1 MVRTRSFI
9 LLLIAAALAF
19 QIISIGAEGQM
30 EANGGSTPEYM
41 APPPSGYIHRPILE
55 FFTGL
60 SCSSCMGSDVNADS
74 PEKAVHNSYINAKD
88 DASVPYTTVV
98 FHELNGGQNIDDL
111 RTQESEDR
119 IKFYQPGL
127 SGTPDLEF
135 DGGYIELGGFSTS
148 TIPINEP
155 NIRTAIDDSRSRYDD
170 KPLRVMDRLTWTFP
184 YVFLEVDQIFEDGS
198 FFVSGVVRYDGNA
211 KLVGAPQLRG
221 SLYVFM
227 VEDSAIA
234 YSTVYEH
241 DVVNDAVFRGYAIE
255 AETFQLDNRQE
266 YYFSATWKIPDA
278 TVPIKTQDIYAV
290 AAVFDEGDTDSSRGT
305 DGNMKAK
312 SPRSV
317 QSATSRSTAFDKAN
331 SEPTVSVITVVGN
344 SVTVTMDDDVGIAR
358 AYLFYN
364 TMAPNA
370 TEWEAVE
377 LTITGE
383 EVCDDDGVCLAY
395 SDSMGSA
402 EIDYGGGALYAQVL
416 VYDDQASQGS
426 SEVFT
431 LGEDPSDVA
440 EKGGSIEVN
449 TTGFWLFLGI
459 ALVIGAPILHLFSKG
474 RKGSFWKLLS
484 MKGTVAIF
492 IIIGLLIS
500 IFSLSSFAS
509 TETDTVPDFTVKD
522 TTGATHT
529 PGTYSGKVLVIDI
542 MSTDCSACNDEMP
555 DLVEVYNKIKQKY
568 NEDVRFLSVSVGKD
582 DTNSMLNAF
591 QDEYGADWPIGQNV
605 KFISTFDAP
614 YIPKMVIVAPNG
626 DIAYTHTGAIK
637 QGDVLE
643 AVDDAHG
650 GEYTKQTISSSGAS
664 LFAIGAL
671 AAVFGAITFFSPCSF
686 PLLPG
691 YISYYISGDVQ
702 GKKRNP
708 MKAGIFAALGLVAFF
723 SLVGILAAIFGQ
735 IINDSL
741 TNLMPIVGG
750 ILFFLG
756 LSIILGYDS
765 YIEKFMDLVKSPFQ
779 KLMIMIR
786 GDRQTDET
794 GIGGLFAYGFGYGAA
809 ASSCMAPVFLGVIF
823 MGGLAGGFL
832 GSMIVFILYALTA
845 GLMMVLIT
853 YFISIGSKSLE
864 KVITNTDKIKKV
876 SGFLLI
882 LAGAFVVWYAL
893 WGEQYFTFLNF

>member
-1 MVRTRSFI
+1 MTRIRSFLF
-9 LLLIAAALAF
+9 LLLAALLIF
-19 QIISIGAEGQM
+19 QLTSIGAEGKM
-30 EANGGSTPEYM
+30 EVDPTPEYT

-60 SCSSCMGSDVNADS
+60 SCPSCMGSDINADS
-74 PEKAVHNSYINAKD
+74 PEKAVHDSYLKAKE
-88 DASVPYTTVV
+88 DASVPYTSIV
-98 FHELNGGQNIDDL
+98 FHELNGGGVDDL
-111 RTQESEDR
+111 RTQESEER
-119 IKFYQPGL
+119 MRFYQPGL

-148 TIPINEP
+148 TLPIDEP
-155 NIRTAIDDSRSRYDD
+155 NIRTAIDDSQLRYDD
-170 KPLRVMDRLTWTFP
+170 KPLRVMDRLTWAFP
-184 YVFLEVDQIFEDGS
+184 YVFLEVDQIYEDGS

-227 VEDSAIA
+227 VEDSATA

-255 AETFQLDNRQE
+255 AETFQLNNRE
-266 YYFSATWKIPDA
+266 EHYFSATWNIPDA
-278 TVPIKTQDIYAV
+278 TVPIKPQDVYAV
-290 AAVFDEGDTDSSRGT
+290 AAVYDEGDTDSSRGT
-305 DGNMKAK
+305 DGNMKAQ

-317 QSATSRSTAFDKAN
+317 QSATSRSTAYDRAN
-331 SEPTVSVITVVGN
+331 SEPTVSEITVAGR
-344 SVTVTMDDDVGIAR
+344 SVTITMDDDVGIAR

-364 TMAPNA
+364 TVAPNA
-370 TEWEAVE
+370 SEWEAVE

-383 EVCDDDGVCLAY
+383 EVCDDEGVCLAY
-395 SDSMGSA
+395 SDPIGTV

-416 VYDDQASQGS
+416 VYDDQAAQGS

-431 LGEDPSDVA
+431 LGEGSSNVA
-440 EKGGSIEVN
+440 EKGASMDVN

-459 ALVIGAPILHLFSKG
+459 ALVIGAPILYLFSRG

-522 TTGATHT
+522 TAGASHT
-529 PGTYSGKVLVIDI
+529 PGTYAGSVLVIDI
-542 MSTDCSACNDEMP
+542 MSTDCSVCNDEMP
-555 DLVEVYNKIKQKY
+555 DLVEVYKTVKERY
-568 NEDVRFLSVSVGKD
+568 GEDVQFLSVSVSKD
-582 DTNSMLNAF
+582 DTNAMLNAF
-591 QDEYGADWPIGQNV
+591 QDEYGAEWPIGRNV
-605 KFISTFDAP
+605 EFISTFDAP

-637 QGDVLE
+637 QSDVLE
-643 AVDDAHG
+643 AVDDAHSG
-650 GEYTKQTISSSGAS
+650 DYTKQTISTSGVS
-664 LFAIGAL
+664 LFAIGAM

-691 YISYYISGDVQ
+691 YITYYISGDMQ
-702 GKKRNP
+702 GNKRNP

-723 SLVGILAAIFGQ
+723 SIVGILVALFGALV
-735 IINDSL
+735 SRYL
-741 TNLMPIVGG
+741 VLLMPIVGG

-756 LSIILGYDS
+756 FSIILGYDS
-765 YIEKFMDLVKSPFQ
+765 YIERFMDLIKSPFQ
-779 KLMIMIR
+779 KLMNMIR
-786 GDRQTDET
+786 GDRQTDEN

-809 ASSCMAPVFLGVIF
+809 ASSCMAPVFLGVIVL
-823 MGGLAGGFL
+823 GGIAGGFV
-832 GSMIVFILYALTA
+832 GSLIVFLIYALSV

-864 KVITNTDKIKKV
+864 KVITNTEKIKKV
-876 SGFLLI
+876 SGFLLMA
-882 LAGAFVVWYAL
+882 AGAFVVWYAI
-893 WGEQYFTFLNF
+893 WGEQYFTFFNF

>member
-1 MVRTRSFI
+1 MTRIRAFLF
-9 LLLIAAALAF
+9 LLLAALLIF
-19 QIISIGAEGQM
+19 QLTSIETEGKM
-30 EANGGSTPEYM
+30 EADPTPEYM

-60 SCSSCMGSDVNADS
+60 SCSSCMGSDANADS
-74 PEKAVHNSYINAKD
+74 PEKAVHESYLKAKE

-98 FHELNGGQNIDDL
+98 FHELNGDGVDDL
-111 RTQESEDR
+111 RTEESEER
-119 IKFYQPGL
+119 MRYYQPGL

-135 DGGYIELGGFSTS
+135 DGGYVELGGFSTS
-148 TIPINEP
+148 TLPIDET
-155 NIRTAIDDSRSRYDD
+155 NIRTAIDDSQLRYDD
-170 KPLRVMDRLTWTFP
+170 KPLRVMDRLTWAFP
-184 YVFLEVDQIFEDGS
+184 YVFLEVDQIYEDGS

-227 VEDSAIA
+227 VEDSATA

-241 DVVNDAVFRGYAIE
+241 DVVNDAVFRGYAVE
-255 AETFQLDNRQE
+255 AEAFQLNNREE
-266 YYFSATWKIPDA
+266 YYFSATWDIPDA
-278 TVPIKTQDIYAV
+278 TVPIKAQDVYAV
-290 AAVFDEGDTDSSRGT
+290 AAVYDEGDTDSSRGT
-305 DGNMKAK
+305 DGNMKAQ

-317 QSATSRSTAFDKAN
+317 QSATSRSTAYDKAN
-331 SEPTVSVITVVGN
+331 EEPEVTEVTVEGK
-344 SVTVTMDDDVGIAR
+344 SVTVIMDDDMGIAR

-364 TMAPNA
+364 TVAPNA
-370 TEWEAVE
+370 SEWEAVE

-395 SDSMGSA
+395 SDPVGTA
-402 EIDYGGGALYAQVL
+402 EIDYDGGALYAQVL

-431 LGEDPSDVA
+431 LGEDTSGVA
-440 EKGGSIEVN
+440 EKGASMEVN

-459 ALVIGAPILHLFSKG
+459 ALVIGTPVLYLFSRG

-509 TETDTVPDFTVKD
+509 TDTDTVPDFTVKD
-522 TTGATHT
+522 TTGVTHT
-529 PGTYSGKVLVIDI
+529 PGIYEGKVLVIDI
-542 MSTDCSACNDEMP
+542 MSTDCSVCNAEMP
-555 DLVEVYNKIKQKY
+555 DLVEVYKEVKDTY
-568 NEDVRFLSVSVGKD
+568 GDDVEFLSVSVGKD
-582 DTNSMLNAF
+582 DTNAMLNNF
-591 QDEYGADWPIGQNV
+591 QDEYNADWPIGKNV
-605 KFISTFDAP
+605 EFITTFDAP
-614 YIPKMVIVAPNG
+614 FIPKMVIVAPNG

-637 QGDVLE
+637 QSDVLA
-643 AVDDAHG
+643 AVDDAHSG
-650 GEYTKQTISSSGAS
+650 DYTKQTISTSGAS
-664 LFAIGAL
+664 LLAIGAL

-691 YISYYISGDVQ
+691 YITYYISGDVQ
-702 GKKRNP
+702 GNKRNP
-708 MKAGIFAALGLVAFF
+708 MKAGIFAALGLVVFF
-723 SLVGILAAIFGQ
+723 SIVGILVALFGALV
-735 IINDSL
+735 SRYL
-741 TNLMPIVGG
+741 VLLMPIVGG

-756 LSIILGYDS
+756 FSIILGYDS
-765 YIEKFMDLVKSPFQ
+765 YVERFMDLIKSPFQ
-779 KLMIMIR
+779 KLMNMIR
-786 GDRQTDET
+786 GDRQNDEN

-809 ASSCMAPVFLGVIF
+809 ASSCMAPVFLGVIVL
-823 MGGLAGGFL
+823 GGVAGGFM
-832 GSMIVFILYALTA
+832 GSLIVFLIYALSV

-853 YFISIGSKSLE
+853 YLISIGSKSLE

-876 SGFLLI
+876 SGFLLMA
-882 LAGAFVVWYAL
+882 AGAFVVWYAL

>member
-1 MVRTRSFI
+1 MARTRSLIF
-9 LLLIAAALAF
+9 LLIAAAIAF
-19 QIISIGAEGQM
+19 QLISIGAEGQM
-30 EANGGSTPEYM
+30 EVDVDPTREYM

-60 SCSSCMGSDVNADS
+60 SCPSCMGSDINADS
-74 PEKAVHNSYINAKD
+74 PEKAVHDSYLTAKG
-88 DASVPYTTVV
+88 DASVPYTTIV
-98 FHELNGGQNIDDL
+98 FHELNGGGVDDL

-119 IKFYQPGL
+119 MRYYQPGL

-148 TIPINEP
+148 TLPIDEP
-155 NIRTAIDDSRSRYDD
+155 NIRTAVDDSQLRYND
-170 KPLRVMDRLTWTFP
+170 KPLRVMDRLTWAFP
-184 YVFLEVDQIFEDGS
+184 YVFLEVDQIYEDGS

-227 VEDSAIA
+227 VEDSAPA

-241 DVVNDAVFRGYAIE
+241 EVVNDAVFRGYAIE
-255 AETFQLDNRQE
+255 AETFQLNNREE
-266 YYFSATWKIPDA
+266 YYFSATWDIPDA
-278 TVPIKTQDIYAV
+278 TVPIKPQDVYAV
-290 AAVFDEGDTDSSRGT
+290 AAVYDEGDTDSSRGT
-305 DGNMKAK
+305 DGNLKAK

-331 SEPTVSVITVVGN
+331 SEPTVSEITVDGN

-358 AYLFYN
+358 AFLFYN
-364 TMAPNA
+364 TVAPNA
-370 TEWEAVE
+370 TVWESVE

-395 SDSMGSA
+395 SDPMGSA

-416 VYDDQASQGS
+416 VYDDQAAQGS
-426 SEVFT
+426 SEVFM
-431 LGEDPSDVA
+431 LGNGTSDVA
-440 EKGGSIEVN
+440 EKGGSIEIN

-459 ALVIGAPILHLFSKG
+459 ALVIGAPILYMFSKG
-474 RKGSFWKLLS
+474 RKGSFWKFLS

-509 TETDTVPDFTVKD
+509 TDTDTVPDFTVKD
-522 TTGATHT
+522 TEGMTHT
-529 PGTYSGKVLVIDI
+529 PETYSGKVLVIDI
-542 MSTDCSACNDEMP
+542 MSTDCSVCNKEMP
-555 DLVEVYNKIKQKY
+555 DLVEVYRTIKDRY
-568 NEDVRFLSVSVGKD
+568 GEDVQFLSVSVGKD

-637 QGDVLE
+637 QSDVLE
-643 AVDDAHG
+643 AVDDAHSG
-650 GEYTKQTISSSGAS
+650 DYTKQTISSSGAS

-691 YISYYISGDVQ
+691 YISYYISGDID

-708 MKAGIFAALGLVAFF
+708 MKAGIFAALGLVVFF
-723 SLVGILAAIFGQ
+723 SIVGIMVALFGALV
-735 IINDSL
+735 SKYL
-741 TNLMPIVGG
+741 VLLMPIVGG

-779 KLMIMIR
+779 KLTYMIR
-786 GDRQTDET
+786 GDRQTDE
-794 GIGGLFAYGFGYGAA
+794 
-809 ASSCMAPVFLGVIF
+809 
-823 MGGLAGGFL
+823 
-832 GSMIVFILYALTA
+832 
-845 GLMMVLIT
+845 
-853 YFISIGSKSLE
+853 
-864 KVITNTDKIKKV
+864 
-876 SGFLLI
+876 
-882 LAGAFVVWYAL
+882 
-893 WGEQYFTFLNF
+893 